1 MGALLA
7 ALADLVL
14 PVSCAGC
21 ERPAEAW
28 CDPCAAAVAAWAP
41 ARAVPRPCPPGLPPV
56 VASGPYAGP
65 LRGALLA
72 FKERGRHGL
81 AGMLGSRLATA
92 VGPGPV
98 LLVPVPATS
107 AAARQR
113 YGDHMALLARH
124 AARALRARGVEA
136 AVGQPLRALPRADST
151 HLSVEERHRTAG
163 AAFAVR
169 PGRLP
174 AVRDALSAGA
184 AVVLVDD
191 IVTTGATL
199 SAVADLLRGNG
210 ISVRHAAVVAAATL
224 RRDP

>member
-1 MGALLA
+1 MLS

-21 ERPAEAW
+21 DRPGEGW
-28 CDPCAAAVAAWAP
+28 CAGCAADVAGWLP

-56 VASGPYAGP
+56 VAAGPYAGA
-65 LRGALLA
+65 LRGALLT

-81 AGMLGSRLATA
+81 AGMLGSRLAA
-92 VGPGPV
+92 AIGPGSSPV

-124 AARALRARGVEA
+124 AVRALRARGVPA
-136 AVGQPLRALPRADST
+136 GVGQPLRALPRPDST
-151 HLSVEERHRTAG
+151 AMSVADRHRTA
-163 AAFAVR
+163 ADAFAVR
-169 PGRLP
+169 PARLR
-174 AVRDALSAGA
+174 AVRDARSAGV

-199 SAVADLLRGNG
+199 SAVAGLLRENG
-210 ISVRHAAVVAAATL
+210 VSVRHAAVVAAATL